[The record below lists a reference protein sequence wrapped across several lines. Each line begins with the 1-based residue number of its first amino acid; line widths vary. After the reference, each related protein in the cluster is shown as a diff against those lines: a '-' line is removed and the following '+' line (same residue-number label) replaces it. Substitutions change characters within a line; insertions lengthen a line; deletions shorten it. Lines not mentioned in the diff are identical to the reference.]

1 MDVSPDRL
9 VKSPPQK
16 KKPARDVGGRGEDGG
31 PEAKY
36 KLPPP
41 PKSRGKSKSVIAR
54 RISSL
59 PKPIEQ
65 KSASPRESPKQ
76 SPKHRQRDVETQTE
90 GEREEREEER
100 EDVKK
105 KDIFQDIRLC
115 GDLLQEMVANA
126 CELSELYEKER
137 RRSLKRQKAL
147 GCCAIS

>member
-31 PEAKY
+31 AEAKY

-41 PKSRGKSKSVIAR
+41 PKPRGKSKSVIAR

-76 SPKHRQRDVETQTE
+76 SPKLRQRNVETQTE
-90 GEREEREEER
+90 GE
-100 EDVKK
+100 
-105 KDIFQDIRLC
+105 
-115 GDLLQEMVANA
+115 G
-126 CELSELYEKER
+126 
-137 RRSLKRQKAL
+137 
-147 GCCAIS
+147 